1 MQTQEF
7 QHQSILI
14 TGGTS
19 GIGLASAQAFLQK
32 GAKCVYITGRDR
44 QKLED
49 AHRLLGSKVVPIQA
63 DLAHLEE
70 IDLIKHSIE
79 QRGDQLDVVFANA
92 GIAENNLIGSTSE
105 QLYDAMFA
113 TNVKGMFFMI
123 QSVLP
128 LIREGGNIILNASIA
143 ANKGMTHLSVY
154 SATKAAVRSFARTW
168 CNDLKE
174 RKIRVN
180 TISPGV
186 THTPILQ
193 TGLQMTDTQI
203 ADLTHFLSAAVPAG
217 RMAQAEEI
225 AAAVVF
231 LASSSA
237 SFVNGAELCVDGGF
251 AQI

>member
-7 QHQSILI
+7 QDQSILI

-32 GAKCVYITGRDR
+32 GAKCVYITGRDS
-44 QKLED
+44 QKL
-49 AHRLLGSKVVPIQA
+49 AHAQKLLGSKAVAIQA
-63 DLAHLEE
+63 DVAQLGE
-70 IDLIKHSIE
+70 IDIVRRTIE

-92 GIAENNLIGSTSE
+92 GIAENNVIGDTSE
-105 QLYDAMFA
+105 QQFDAMFD
-113 TNVKGMFFMI
+113 TNVKGLFFTV

-128 LIREGGNIILNASIA
+128 LIRQGGNIILNASVA
-143 ANKGMTHLSVY
+143 ANKGMANLSVY
-154 SATKAAVRSFARTW
+154 SASKAAVRSFSRTW

-186 THTPILQ
+186 TSTPILQ
-193 TGLQMTDTQI
+193 TGLQMTDVQI
-203 ADLTHFLSAAVPAG
+203 SELTNYLSAAAPAA

-231 LASSSA
+231 LASPSA
-237 SFVNGAELCVDGGF
+237 SFVNGVELSVDGGF

>member
-63 DLAHLEE
+63 DLAQLEE

-105 QLYDAMFA
+105 QQFDAMFD

-128 LIREGGNIILNASIA
+128 VIREGGNIILNASIA
-143 ANKGMTHLSVY
+143 ANKGMAHLSVY

-203 ADLTHFLSAAVPAG
+203 AELTQYLSAVVPAA